1 MPAADESSIAEP
13 PPADEE
19 LSSFSLEFEIV
30 EDSTKRGRNKL
41 VDNRGFTYNVKRHR
55 GNKTDWQCT
64 VRPKVILLFNLH
76 FYNKNVIITSVTDQS
91 FSSELTKNFITKTSS
106 SLVLLIS
113 HLAPK

>member
-1 MPAADESSIAEP
+1 MPAGDESSIAEP

-41 VDNRGFTYNVKRHR
+41 VDNRGFTYNVKRRR
-55 GNKTDWQCT
+55 GDKTDWQCT

-76 FYNKNVIITSVTDQS
+76 FYIRKIV
-91 FSSELTKNFITKTSS
+91 ITK
-106 SLVLLIS
+106 VID
-113 HLAPK
+113 HLAKI